1 MNSERKNRETGGGTT
16 PRHLLILRTSAMGDV
31 AMLPHAVR
39 ALKEA
44 CPQMKVTVATR
55 PLFRPFFAGL
65 DVDFLDVDTKGSEHS
80 LAGMWRLAHKARE
93 MGVDAVADV
102 HGVMRSEAFRL
113 SMWLHG
119 IPVAYIRKE
128 RAAKKAFI
136 RRGGRGCSPL
146 KHTVVR
152 YVDVLR
158 RLGFE
163 VENPSPARK
172 TERPNPM
179 GEKTSTWVG
188 FAPFSAQKGKTYP
201 EDLSRELVALL
212 SARFGRVFIHSGGG
226 QEQAFAQE
234 MEQKYENV
242 TALFGKVKLEGEMN
256 VISHLDCV
264 ISMDSLVMHLASLMA
279 TPCVSVWGATHP
291 DLGFLGWGGDAD
303 NVLQAD
309 MECRPCSVFG
319 AKPCKYG
326 DYRCMRAVTPRQILQ
341 KVEQVV
347 GR

>member
-1 MNSERKNRETGGGTT
+1 
-16 PRHLLILRTSAMGDV
+16 MGDV

-44 CPQMKVTVATR
+44 YPQLKVTVASR

-65 DVDFLDVDTKGSEHS
+65 DVDFLEVDTKGSEHS
-80 LAGMWRLAHKARE
+80 LLGMWRLARKARE
-93 MGVDAVADV
+93 MGVDAVADA
-102 HGVMRSEAFRL
+102 HEVMRSEAFRL

-119 IPVAYIRKE
+119 IPVAYIRKG
-128 RAAKKAFI
+128 RMAKKAFI
-136 RRGGRGCSPL
+136 RKGGRGCLPL
-146 KHTVVR
+146 KPTVVR

-163 VENPSPARK
+163 VENPVPACK

-179 GEKTSTWVG
+179 GEKTTTWVG

-326 DYRCMRAVTPRQILQ
+326 DYRCMRAVSPQQILE